1 MPDESTTDVS
11 GRVPGAP
18 QFARG
23 GLGAADDRVDLRGHI
38 PGWVAGVLD
47 AVCHTQGGRARID
60 LVNEILHD
68 WAQKKAEEA
77 TFIQRVLRGNP
88 PPTDNNGKA
97 SA

>member
-1 MPDESTTDVS
+1 MPGESPTDS
-11 GRVPGAP
+11 PL
-18 QFARG
+18 FARG
-23 GLGAADDRVDLRGHI
+23 GIGADPEKADLRGYI

-47 AVCHTQGGRARID
+47 AVCHAQGGRARID

-88 PPTDNNGKA
+88 PPTDTNGKA